1 MKSITASI
9 LALTAL
15 SLCAPALVPAAS
27 AGDVE
32 AKLKA
37 MEDSWS
43 AAQLE
48 KDRGVSVIDGF
59 LAADY
64 FGVNSKG
71 KMQSKADALAEIRDG
86 TDTYATSKNNS
97 IEVHLYGARVAIVCG
112 TSSETG
118 KDKDGKEF
126 SRSYAWADTWMERN
140 GKWQC
145 IGEAVTKLPDKE

>member
-9 LALTAL
+9 LALTVL
-15 SLCAPALVPAAS
+15 SLCATPLVRAES
-27 AGDVE
+27 AGGVE

-43 AAQLE
+43 AAQLQ
-48 KDRGVSVIDGF
+48 KDHGASVIDGF
-59 LAADY
+59 LATDY

-71 KMQSKADALAEIRDG
+71 KMQSKADVLEEIRGG
-86 TDTYATSKNNS
+86 TDTYTTSKNDS
-97 IEVHLYGARVAIVCG
+97 MEVHLYGAHVATVCG

-145 IGEAVTKLPDKE
+145 IGEAVTKLPAKE